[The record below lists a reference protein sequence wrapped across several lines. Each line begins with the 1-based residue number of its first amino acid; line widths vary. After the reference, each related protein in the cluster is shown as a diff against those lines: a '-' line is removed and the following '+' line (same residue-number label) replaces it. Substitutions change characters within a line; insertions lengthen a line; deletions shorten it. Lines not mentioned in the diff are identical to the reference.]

1 MALTNKQKRFV
12 EEYLIDMNATQAA
25 IRAEYSAKTAYSAGQ
40 RALKNVEI
48 QAALQESMHKRSKRT
63 EITQDWVLGE
73 LKKIAISNGSVYA
86 KVVKKEQPETVID
99 EETGEAKKVSRI
111 QQFVEMESTDS
122 LTDEQKAAI
131 SCIKQTR
138 NGIEVGTYD
147 KVKALELIGKH
158 LGMFMDKQ
166 PDFQDSEVTIID
178 DV

>member
-48 QAALQESMHKRSKRT
+48 QEALQKAIKKRSERT
-63 EITQDWVLGE
+63 EITQDQVLHELAKIGLKDAADYTDAE
-73 LKKIAISNGSVYA
+73 LKYGNKI
-86 KVVKKEQPETVID
+86 
-99 EETGEAKKVSRI
+99 
-111 QQFVEMESTDS
+111 
-122 LTDEQKAAI
+122 
-131 SCIKQTR
+131 
-138 NGIEVGTYD
+138 
-147 KVKALELIGKH
+147 KALELLGKH

-166 PDFQDSEVTIID
+166 PDSQNSEVTIID